1 MCIVYFEYK
10 CVEMEGG
17 ILLESPHKWLSLEI
31 KITHKAITIR
41 DRDEHWALEAT

>member
-1 MCIVYFEYK
+1 
-10 CVEMEGG
+10 
-17 ILLESPHKWLSLEI
+17 LSLEI